1 MEPGIAKR
9 RKEIFGDTEG
19 YYMESEISANLYAL
33 QPVEQHADYMGS
45 KAKGVWEAISKTQK

>member
-9 RKEIFGDTEG
+9 RKEIFGDTEA

-45 KAKGVWEAISKTQK
+45 KAKGITKAWSK

>member
-9 RKEIFGDTEG
+9 RKEIFGDTEAS
-19 YYMESEISANLYAL
+19 YMESKISANLYAL

-45 KAKGVWEAISKTQK
+45 KAKGITKAWSK